1 MTTGN
6 APSRGDAG
14 RALRF
19 PVVVFDLDGVLVD
32 TERVNIAAAT
42 EAFATVGVK
51 LHESDHSLIVG
62 RHPLDYVPDLAQR
75 HGLPPSIALRA
86 QRLQTEAWTRLAR
99 DVPAL
104 AHVVPTIREL
114 RARGVRL
121 AVATSSE
128 RASAEPVL
136 AAIGIRT
143 HFETVCTRDDVRSPK
158 PDPELYTLAITRLG
172 VLAQD
177 ALAIEDSPHGI
188 AAAKAAGLRC
198 LAVRS
203 PHIDVGR
210 LGRADAI
217 VPDVAAVLAYI

>member
-104 AHVVPTIREL
+104 AMSCRRSGNFARAVSGSREPGTS
-114 RARGVRL
+114 RGH
-121 AVATSSE
+121 
-128 RASAEPVL
+128 
-136 AAIGIRT
+136 G
-143 HFETVCTRDDVRSPK
+143 C
-158 PDPELYTLAITRLG
+158 G
-172 VLAQD
+172 V
-177 ALAIEDSPHGI
+177 
-188 AAAKAAGLRC
+188 
-198 LAVRS
+198 
-203 PHIDVGR
+203 
-210 LGRADAI
+210 
-217 VPDVAAVLAYI
+217 